1 MNPETI
7 ITLQIQDN
15 ESETVQTTFKAAQQ
29 SKLLKG
35 LFEEFS
41 ETDFQTEAIP
51 ICVENLTMDNLIR
64 AVAFMARRSAA
75 PMKEIQ
81 QPLFVSLSECVDEAD
96 FQTVSDLG
104 FYDLG
109 KLLALATY
117 LNIPDLV
124 ELIGA
129 RFAEM
134 IRDITPEQLA
144 EKLGVNYRDVIS
156 QEEEDTVRKNVE
168 DSLAQY
174 N

>member
-7 ITLQIQDN
+7 ITLQVQDN
-15 ESETVQTTFKAAQQ
+15 ETETVKTTFKVAQQ

-35 LFEEFS
+35 LFEEMN
-41 ETDFQTEAIP
+41 EQVMNLDAIP
-51 ICVENLTMDNLIR
+51 IYAEDLTMDNLIR
-64 AVAFMARRSAA
+64 AVAFMVRRSAA

-96 FQTVSDLG
+96 FLTVSDLG
-104 FYDLG
+104 FHDLG
-109 KLLALATY
+109 KLLTLATY

-129 RFAEM
+129 RLAEM

-144 EKLGVNYRDVIS
+144 EKLGVDYRSVIS
-156 QEEEDTVRKNVE
+156 QEEEDAVRQKVE
-168 DSLAQY
+168 ESLAQY

>member
-1 MNPETI
+1 M
-7 ITLQIQDN
+7 
-15 ESETVQTTFKAAQQ
+15 AQQ

-35 LFEEFS
+35 LIEEFS
-41 ETDFQTEAIP
+41 ESDLQNESIP
-51 ICVENLTMDNLIR
+51 IYAEDLTMDNLIR

-81 QPLFVSLSECVDEAD
+81 QPLFVSLSECVDEDD
-96 FQTVSDLG
+96 FLTVSDLG

-109 KLLALATY
+109 KLLTLATY
-117 LNIPDLV
+117 LNIPGLV

-129 RFAEM
+129 RLAEM

-144 EKLGVNYRDVIS
+144 QQLGVDYRSVIS
-156 QEEEDTVRKNVE
+156 QEEENAVRKKVE
-168 DSLAQY
+168 ESLAQY